1 MFAFH
6 RHMST
11 KSAPTLQW
19 PFNILSSSLKLP
31 IVIKR
36 YITFTIITI
45 VVFSAAYY
53 ALMEQSIKYT
63 QVINRDTT
71 KLLDSKKSP
80 SKLNVSL
87 TAPASWLYLGDSEEV
102 EKSKTRHDLI
112 SAIYFSL
119 SIQSTLGPPHY
130 PPNQAWKLLTGVHII
145 FVIVASVLQIV

>member
-1 MFAFH
+1 
-6 RHMST
+6 MST
-11 KSAPTLQW
+11 KTAATLQW

-63 QVINRDTT
+63 QVINRDAT

-102 EKSKTRHDLI
+102 NKSKTRHDLI